1 MRRLFVRIG
10 VFMIVALSLLS
21 AVPMRAASAF
31 ANPAFQQQWQQ
42 GEAMTPNF
50 WGPLATAKDGQQ
62 EAYAD
67 ASGGQRLVQYFDK
80 GRMELTNGIV
90 TNGLLASEIIK
101 GQVQIGDA
109 TFQPKTPPG
118 IPIAG
123 DPDNA
128 GPTYAGLS
136 TAGAALFVATAPIP
150 VGSTVTT
157 TVDAGGNMI
166 PGGNSVNSATT
177 IAAFDVATQHNV
189 PGGFAQYRER
199 VGLAAIGYAISEPF
213 LAKVKVAGV
222 GHLVMVQ
229 VFERRALTYTAENP
243 DPYKVEMGN
252 IGQHYYQWRY
262 SGAGASPTTATSPV
276 AYPTPPPAQTPISG
290 VAPVFARVAAQATG
304 SQAISLGS
312 ATSDAYTEHGI
323 ALLLFEHG
331 RMLYLPKLNTFY
343 VLVDPLGPL
352 VVIPRTFGDT
362 GLATTQM
369 PGPRP
374 GTFVPRLGFG
384 KVWQD
389 NPALQQSLG
398 YATGDEQRFSAQAQT
413 FAQGV
418 IVQDTLDNAAFVLNT
433 GAGIWAAI
441 PLT

>member
-1 MRRLFVRIG
+1 MQRLVVRIG
-10 VFMIVALSLLS
+10 VLMICASTLLS
-21 AVPMRAASAF
+21 ALPARGASAF
-31 ANPAFQQQWQQ
+31 ADPAFQQQWQQ

-50 WGPLATAKDGQQ
+50 WGPLATARDGQQ
-62 EAYAD
+62 EPYAD
-67 ASGGQRLVQYFDK
+67 ASGGTRLVQYFDK

-101 GQVQIGDA
+101 GRIQSGDA
-109 TFQPKTPPG
+109 TFQPQAPPG

-136 TAGAALFVATAPIP
+136 TAGASLLVAATPKQ
-150 VGSTVTT
+150 VGFTVTT
-157 TVDAGGNMI
+157 TVDAGGNII

-177 IAAFDVATQHNV
+177 IAAFDATTQHNV
-189 PGGFAQYRER
+189 PGGFVQYREW

-213 LAKVKVAGV
+213 LAKVKVAGA
-222 GHLVMVQ
+222 GRLVMVQ
-229 VFERRALTYTAENP
+229 VFERRVLTYTAENP

-252 IGQHYYQWRY
+252 IGQHYYRWRY
-262 SGAGASPTTATSPV
+262 RDAGAPPAASPTPS
-276 AYPTPPPAQTPISG
+276 PAQAPISG
-290 VAPVFARVAAQATG
+290 VAPVFARVVAQAAG
-304 SQAISLGS
+304 SPAIGLGG
-312 ATSDAYTEHGI
+312 ATSDAYTEKGI
-323 ALLLFEHG
+323 ALLQFEHG
-331 RMLYLPKLNTFY
+331 RMFYLPKLNTFY
-343 VLVDPLGPL
+343 VLVDAPGPL
-352 VVIPRTFGDT
+352 IAIPRTFEDA

-389 NPALQQSLG
+389 NPTLQQLLG

-433 GAGIWAAI
+433 GAGIWAGI
-441 PLT
+441 PLS